1 MKKVLTFLLAVVLL
15 SSCNLTT
22 TKEDITF
29 LQKTYPTVYRIH
41 ETRHIVV
48 DSAGNVYDVGM
59 SLKGFVEYKIR
70 IK

>member
-1 MKKVLTFLLAVVLL
+1 MFLLAVALL
-15 SSCNLTT
+15 SSCDVTT

-29 LQKTYPTVYRIH
+29 LQKTYPTVYRIN

-48 DSAGNVYDVGM
+48 DSAGNVYDLGM
-59 SLKGFVEYKIR
+59 TLRGVVEYKIK